1 MTLTPKDCLY
11 IEDLVNA
18 MTICIKKNACEMEKV
33 QDKKVK
39 LFLENINTELKEQ
52 AEKLVCIME
61 ESK

>member
-18 MTICIKKNACEMEKV
+18 LTVCIKKNGCEMEKA
-33 QDKKVK
+33 QDKKVEQ
-39 LFLENINTELKEQ
+39 FLEKINTELKEQ
-52 AEKLVCIME
+52 AEKLVSIME